1 MFVLGAAEKSGALIT
16 ARYAWVKQKP
26 LFAFPYF
33 PGSYAGEGCNAIL
46 RAGGTLVESAQDIA
60 EKMQISLE
68 EEQIREVPLTADEKR
83 LLTVLKDMAE
93 RHVME
98 IASATNMPTFK
109 VKAVLSALEVKGV
122 VVSVGGNRYKPI

>member
-1 MFVLGAAEKSGALIT
+1 M
-16 ARYAWVKQKP
+16 
-26 LFAFPYF
+26 
-33 PGSYAGEGCNAIL
+33 
-46 RAGGTLVESAQDIA
+46 ESAQDIA

-93 RHVME
+93 GHVME